1 MKSDVRAHE
10 KYAGILVG
18 YLDQGKLR
26 PGFVIR
32 EQERHLAIVDAES
45 RERLVTRDLV
55 LVRYADRHTDRAG
68 AAEAIAG
75 LEAERARLNAELDLE
90 LLWQVVHEQ
99 GRSFSAAELAELFFG
114 KRSTAAES
122 VMLEALLNDRV
133 YFVRR
138 HMDFNAREPGAVEQ
152 LRIQQDRIRARSE
165 DYRRTQRLV
174 REVLDGGGAP
184 PPPAEAAALA
194 DELRRYLANPFTRSR
209 DLTQM
214 LTQAA
219 PEVDPADAA
228 FEILDRLGARPEGP
242 RFALIAGLRREFSEA
257 VIREAESV
265 VPGPRASCDGGY
277 AITID
282 DEDTVEVDDALSVEA
297 LSDGALR
304 VRIHI
309 ALVADF
315 VRMGGAMDQE
325 AAARA
330 STVYLPE
337 TTIRMLPDAISCR
350 AASLLA
356 GEERP
361 VLTTEVTL
369 APSGELND
377 ARIYPA
383 RVRIAQRLGYDEATC
398 MIGDPKTSGDAAR
411 AVKTLHGAAMLLRQ
425 RRRIAGATLLQRREA
440 KISVHDDE
448 IEIHVLD
455 ATSPARTLVAEF
467 MVLSN
472 FVAARYA
479 TDHRIP
485 IIYRVQ
491 PQTGADLA
499 LQRPR
504 LSLYP
509 EFHAGIGL
517 DYYAQLSSPIRR
529 YADLVLQRQLVAAL
543 ERPGAQSYG
552 VDELLKVLANAESA
566 EASGRELERRA
577 KRYWTLRY
585 LERKALG
592 VPLRAFAV
600 REGASAELIDYAVRG
615 TLHGA
620 PLLPND
626 APIMVRVSRVDP
638 LRGWLAFDF
647 VGLEERATEGAA

>member
-1 MKSDVRAHE
+1 MKSDVRAQE
-10 KYAGILVG
+10 KYAGTLVG
-18 YLDQGKLR
+18 YLDQGELR
-26 PGFVIR
+26 AGFVIR
-32 EQERHLAIVDAES
+32 EQERHLAIIDAEG
-45 RERLVTRDLV
+45 RERLVARDLV
-55 LVRYADRHTDRAG
+55 LVRHSDRRADRTT
-68 AAEAIAG
+68 AAQAIAE

-114 KRSTAAES
+114 RRSSAAES
-122 VMLEALLNDRV
+122 VMLEGLLNDRV

-138 HMDFNAREPGAVEQ
+138 HMDFSAREPGAVEQ

-165 DYRRTQRLV
+165 DYRRTQKLI

-184 PPPAEAAALA
+184 ALSVEAAALA
-194 DELRRYLANPFTRSR
+194 DELRRYLANPYSRSR

-214 LTQAA
+214 LMQAA
-219 PEVDPADAA
+219 PEVDPAEAA
-228 FEILDRLGARPEGP
+228 FEMLDRMGARPEGP
-242 RFALIAGLRREFSEA
+242 RFALIAGLRREFPEA
-257 VIREAESV
+257 AVREAESV
-265 VPGPRASCDGGY
+265 VPGPRASCDGGFT
-277 AITID
+277 ITID
-282 DEDTVEVDDALSVEA
+282 DEDTVEVDDALSVEP
-297 LSDGALR
+297 LPGGAFR

-315 VRMGGAMDQE
+315 VCKGGATDKE

-337 TTIRMLPDAISCR
+337 TTIMMLPDAISCR

-361 VLTTEVTL
+361 VLTTDVTL
-369 APSGELND
+369 SPSGELKD

-383 RVRIAQRLGYDEATC
+383 RVPIARRLGYDEATNL
-398 MIGDPKTSGDAAR
+398 IGDPSAADDAAR
-411 AVKTLHGAAMLLRQ
+411 AVKALYSAAMSLRQ
-425 RRRIAGATLLQRREA
+425 RRRMSGATLLQRREA
-440 KISVHDDE
+440 KVTVHDDE
-448 IEIHVLD
+448 IEIRVLD
-455 ATSPARTLVAEF
+455 AASPGRTLVAEF

-479 TDHRIP
+479 TDHHIP

-491 PQTGADLA
+491 PQTGGDFAML
-499 LQRPR
+499 RPR

-517 DYYAQLSSPIRR
+517 DCYAQLSSPIRR
-529 YADLVLQRQLVAAL
+529 YADLVLQRQLIAAL
-543 ERPGAQSYG
+543 EKSGAQAYG
-552 VDELLKVLANAESA
+552 VDELLEVLASAENA

-585 LERKALG
+585 LERKARG
-592 VPLRAFAV
+592 VPLRAFAL
-600 REGASAELIDYAVRG
+600 REGASAELTDYAVRG

-620 PLLPND
+620 PLLSND
-626 APIMVRVSRVDP
+626 APIVVRVSRVDP

-647 VGLEERATEGAA
+647 VALEQRATEGAA

>member
-1 MKSDVRAHE
+1 MKSDVRAAD
-10 KYAGILVG
+10 KYAGALVG

-32 EQERHLAIVDAES
+32 EQERHLVLIDADG
-45 RERLVTRDLV
+45 RERLVARDLV
-55 LVRYADRHTDRAG
+55 LVRHTDRRADRTG
-68 AAEAIAG
+68 AAQAIAE
-75 LEAERARLNAELDLE
+75 LEAERARLAAELDLE

-114 KRSTAAES
+114 RRSSAAES

-133 YFVRR
+133 YFIRR
-138 HMDFNAREPGAVEQ
+138 HMDFTSRDAGAVEQ

-165 DYRRTQRLV
+165 DYRRTQKLIRD
-174 REVLDGGGAP
+174 VLDGGGAAP
-184 PPPAEAAALA
+184 PSAENAALA

-214 LTQAA
+214 LAQAA
-219 PEVDPADAA
+219 PEVEPADAA
-228 FEILDRLGARPEGP
+228 FEILDRMGARPEGP

-257 VIREAESV
+257 AIREAGSV
-265 VPGPRASCDGGY
+265 APGPRASCGGGY

-282 DEDTVEVDDALSVEA
+282 DEDTVEIDDALSVEPLA
-297 LSDGALR
+297 GGALR

-315 VRMGGAMDQE
+315 VRKGGPMDQE

-337 TTIRMLPDAISCR
+337 TTIRMLPDEISCR

-361 VLTTEVTL
+361 VLTTDVTL
-369 APSGELND
+369 SPTGELKD

-383 RVRIAQRLGYDEATC
+383 RIPIAKRLGYDEATA
-398 MIGDPKTSGDAAR
+398 MIGDPSAAGDAAS
-411 AVKTLHGAAMLLRQ
+411 AVRTLHAAAMMLRQ
-425 RRRIAGATLLQRREA
+425 RRRMAGATLLQRREA
-440 KISVHDDE
+440 KVSVHDDE
-448 IEIHVLD
+448 IEIRVLD
-455 ATSPARTLVAEF
+455 AASPARTLVAEF

-485 IIYRVQ
+485 LIYRVQ
-491 PQTGADLA
+491 PQTGGDLA

-529 YADLVLQRQLVAAL
+529 YADLVLQRQLIAAL
-543 ERPGAQSYG
+543 EKPGAQTYG
-552 VDELLKVLANAESA
+552 VDELLEVLASAESA

-585 LERKALG
+585 LERSARG
-592 VPLRAFAV
+592 VALRAFAV
-600 REGASAELIDYAVRG
+600 REGASAELADYAVRG

-626 APIMVRVSRVDP
+626 APITVRVSRVDP

-647 VGLEERATEGAA
+647 VALEQRATEGAA